1 MPVVMLRLCQA
12 HFLCYSVH
20 CRYCVTRYSNGNR
33 RVLVK
38 IYDHY
43 MLRTE
48 KVGGIPHPV
57 ALLDELFLYCQGTRN
72 LVTSERSFHVFWLA
86 NLKQGKGEDKLSPL
100 LFSCPLS
107 MSSMSS
113 SVCSHR
119 REEKVGREAGGYF
132 Q

>member
-1 MPVVMLRLCQA
+1 MLRLCQA

-48 KVGGIPHPV
+48 KVVGIPHPV
-57 ALLDELFLYCQGTRN
+57 ALLDELFLHCQEH
-72 LVTSERSFHVFWLA
+72 VTWQLQNGVFT
-86 NLKQGKGEDKLSPL
+86 
-100 LFSCPLS
+100 
-107 MSSMSS
+107 
-113 SVCSHR
+113 CS
-119 REEKVGREAGGYF
+119 GW
-132 Q
+132 QI